1 MEPTHLQAEL
11 ARRMAERGLSARR
24 LSHLAGLNETAI
36 KAILNRRSLNP
47 RADTL
52 MKIAAALEC
61 TVADLTG
68 EGQPPAAAPPAA
80 IPVRSTVQEVDTTRV
95 VDLPDRTAMPLDVPV
110 YGVAVG
116 GSSADFQMNGDVVDY
131 VRRPP
136 GLMHSK
142 RAFAIYVVGSSME
155 PRYEDGDLVYLN
167 PDRPPRPGDD
177 VVVQMR
183 PNGHGAG
190 DCYIKRLVRRTPSQW
205 VCRQF
210 NPAGEVTYQADEVD
224 RVFKVMTSAE
234 LMGV

>member
-1 MEPTHLQAEL
+1 MERTHLQAEL

-24 LSHLAGLNETAI
+24 LSSLARLNETAI
-36 KAILNRRSLNP
+36 KAIMTGRSVNP

-52 MKIAAALEC
+52 LKIAAALDC
-61 TVADLTG
+61 AVADLTG
-68 EGQPPAAAPPAA
+68 ETRTVPPTPPPSNKLPTG
-80 IPVRSTVQEVDTTRV
+80 IQEVDTTRIV
-95 VDLPDRTAMPLDVPV
+95 EIPDRTAMPLDVPV

-116 GSSADFQMNGDVVDY
+116 GSSADFQLNGEVVDY

-136 GLMHSK
+136 GLTRSR

-155 PRYEDGDLVYLN
+155 PRFEEGDLVFLN

-183 PNGHGAG
+183 TNGHGPG

-210 NPAGEVTYQADEVD
+210 NPEGEVTYSVDEVD
-224 RVFKVMTSAE
+224 RVFKVMTSAD